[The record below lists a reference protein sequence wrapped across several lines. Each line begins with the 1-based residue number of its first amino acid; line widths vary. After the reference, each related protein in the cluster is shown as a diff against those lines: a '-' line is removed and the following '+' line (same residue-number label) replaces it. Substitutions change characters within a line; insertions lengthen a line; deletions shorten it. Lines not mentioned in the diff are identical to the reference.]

1 MKHKPTPVRIL
12 LALLLLW
19 AFSVGTFADD
29 VSGPAEVT
37 GSVLVFP
44 YFTSN
49 LANGWDTRITIANT
63 DYYRRE
69 GAPAPLLTMAY
80 AHVFL
85 IDGQTCNQADQYVCL
100 TPNATVSFLASE
112 LDPEVTGYVLVV
124 AVDGNT
130 GNPINQNSLIGDAFV
145 AEGKYAGN
153 YGAEAF
159 RAYGNP
165 GINNN
170 GILNFGDL
178 ANGYDFVPTRFA
190 FSIQSPVDAPGQR
203 IVTSSLSGDLTN
215 GNLANAGQ
223 SSVGYVYNGNEKPF
237 GSFAG
242 FHQGGC
248 QAITVIGLTSPRV
261 PTGMAR
267 VVPAGEI
274 GTMTLTTRPTVGLF
288 MTPIGNNKWHGIR
301 GLHKTRYST
310 ANLIISIFPPV
321 C

>member
-1 MKHKPTPVRIL
+1 MKTTHTLVRCVLVLLIL
-12 LALLLLW
+12 
-19 AFSVGTFADD
+19 GTSTIGSFADD

-37 GSVLVFP
+37 GSVLAFP

-49 LANGWDTRITIANT
+49 LANDWDTRITIANT

-69 GAPAPLLTMAY
+69 GAAAPVLATVY
-80 AHVFL
+80 AHIFI
-85 IDGQTCNQADQYVCL
+85 IDGQTCSQADQYVCL
-100 TPNATVSFLASE
+100 TPHATISFLASE
-112 LDPEVTGYVLVV
+112 IDPEVTGYLLVV

-145 AEGKYAGN
+145 SEGRYVGN
-153 YGAEAF
+153 YGASAF

-165 GINNN
+165 GINMD
-170 GILNFGDL
+170 GSLNFGDL
-178 ANGYDFVPTRFA
+178 VNGYDFVPTRYA
-190 FSIQSPVDAPGQR
+190 FSIQSPVDTPGQR
-203 IVTSSLSGDLTN
+203 IVTASLSGDLSN
-215 GNLANAGQ
+215 GILAGAGQ
-223 SSVGYVYNGNEKPF
+223 STVGFVYNGNEKPF

-261 PTGMAR
+261 PTGMAK
-267 VVPAGEI
+267 VVPAGQV

-288 MTPIGNNKWHGIR
+288 MTPTGNNKWSGIR

-310 ANLIISIFPPV
+310 ANLLIPIFSPV